1 MLVYIE
7 QKITEETGCA
17 FMTEKNTEKKKILIL
32 DDKKETTD
40 FIELLLE
47 MEQFEVRSLNN
58 PIELVPIL
66 KKEQFDLL
74 LLDIMMP
81 GLDGWQVTRL
91 IKSEKEHK
99 KMPIIILSCLTDKK
113 SKFIAKKFGVDDFVE
128 KPFSPEVLVSKI
140 KKLLGM

>member
-1 MLVYIE
+1 
-7 QKITEETGCA
+7 
-17 FMTEKNTEKKKILIL
+17 MTEKNTEKKKILIL